1 MMKCKPYTK
10 DPSVGTVSADPGY
23 VCCVANVWHM
33 NAPFCFTYKSWI
45 FLFLTQVTVNIR
57 SLLFNNES
65 IKRKYLKGMLIKH
78 LYYAEVV

>member
-1 MMKCKPYTK
+1 ML
-10 DPSVGTVSADPGY
+10 
-23 VCCVANVWHM
+23 CCQCLAYEC
-33 NAPFCFTYKSWI
+33 PFLFYIEELDII

-57 SLLFNNES
+57 SLLLNNES